1 MSMLR
6 VFGVVILF
14 AALTSAGLRAHDV
27 HAGDVQGAADM
38 ARAASEM
45 SDAANALLASL
56 DDAQKAKISFEFKDV
71 AEREKFIF
79 VPDLKRKGLT
89 IKEMSPFV
97 RPLAFGL
104 LNTGLSQHGF
114 ANALSIM
121 SLEQVLFEQEKGKKG
136 TPVRDPENYFVE
148 IFGKPG
154 NDQIWGWRFEGHH
167 FSASFT
173 CVMGKT
179 IVSAPLFMGCN
190 PEVVKDGPRKG
201 YRTLAEVETAG
212 RKFMDALK
220 DDQKKKAIIQAETPK
235 DIYSMTKRHV
245 ETKKEGLAASEL
257 DKDQAALLVALIKEY
272 ASRERP
278 EVAAM
283 DLARIEK
290 EGLSAISFAW
300 AGPTE
305 IGKTHYYR
313 IQSDTF
319 MIEYD
324 NFQNDGNHIHSV
336 WRDLKNDYGEDI
348 LKRHYAE
355 VEHKTN

>member
-1 MSMLR
+1 MSMSRL
-6 VFGVVILF
+6 FMCLAIF
-14 AALTSAGLRAHDV
+14 AALLNTGLRAHDV
-27 HAGDVQGAADM
+27 PAGDVRGDADM
-38 ARAASEM
+38 ARACSDM
-45 SDAANALLASL
+45 SVAANALLAAL
-56 DDAQKAKISFEFKDV
+56 TDAEKTKISFEFKDN

-79 VPDLKRKGLT
+79 VPNLTRKGLT

-104 LNTGLSQHGF
+104 LNSGLSQHGM
-114 ANALSIM
+114 ASALSIM
-121 SLEQVLFEQEKGKKG
+121 SLEQILLENEKGKKG
-136 TPVRDPENYFVE
+136 TPVRDAENYFVE
-148 IFGKPG
+148 IFGTPG
-154 NDQIWGWRFEGHH
+154 DDQIWGWRFEGHH

-179 IVSAPLFMGCN
+179 VISAPLFMGCN

-201 YRTLAEVETAG
+201 YRTLAEVEVAG
-212 RKFMDALK
+212 RKFIDSLK
-220 DDQKKKAIIQAETPK
+220 DDQKKKAIITAETPK
-235 DIYSMTKRHV
+235 DILSMTKRRV
-245 ETKKEGLAASEL
+245 ETTKEGIPASEL
-257 DKDQAALLVALIKEY
+257 DKDQTALLIALIKEY
-272 ASRERP
+272 ASRERM
-278 EVAAM
+278 EVAAA

-290 EGLSAISFAW
+290 EGIANISFAW

-305 IGKTHYYR
+305 VGKTHYYR

-355 VEHKTN
+355 VEHKNN

>member
-1 MSMLR
+1 MFTFRIFS
-6 VFGVVILF
+6 VFAVI
-14 AALTSAGLRAHDV
+14 AALSGVFLRAHDAP
-27 HAGDVQGAADM
+27 AGDVQGAAEM
-38 ARAASEM
+38 AKAAVEM

-56 DDAQKAKISFEFKDV
+56 TDAEKAKISFDFKD

-89 IKEMSPFV
+89 LKEMSPFV
-97 RPLAFGL
+97 RPLAFAL
-104 LNTGLSQHGF
+104 LNTGLSQHGM
-114 ANALSIM
+114 ASALSIM
-121 SLEQVLFEQEKGKKG
+121 SLEQILLEQEKGKKG

-148 IFGKPG
+148 IFGTPAA
-154 NDQIWGWRFEGHH
+154 DQIWGWRFEGHH
-167 FSASFT
+167 FSVSFT

-179 IVSAPLFMGCN
+179 IVIAPLFMGSN

-212 RKFMDALK
+212 RKFLDSLK
-220 DDQKKKAIIQAETPK
+220 DEQKKKAIIVAETPK
-235 DIYSMTKRHV
+235 DIFSGTKRRV
-245 ETKKEGLAASEL
+245 ETTKEGLAASEL
-257 DKDQAALLVALIKEY
+257 DKDQAALLMALIKEY
-272 ASRERP
+272 ANRDRP
-278 EVAAM
+278 EVAAHE
-283 DLARIEK
+283 LARIEK
-290 EGLSAISFAW
+290 EGLAAISFAW

-313 IQSDTF
+313 IQSDSF

-348 LKRHYAE
+348 LKRHYAQ
-355 VEHKTN
+355 EH